1 MNASRRCAQA
11 PASVPDG
18 IAEFLGAPTPPAWV
32 EAALGR
38 LPDLVVDHANCE
50 RKAAANALSLMTR
63 YPDRPT
69 LVGKMSR
76 LAREELRHFEQVQKI
91 LLARGWARRH
101 VKPAR
106 YAQGLRHEIRRAE
119 PARLVDHLLVGAF
132 IEARSCERFALLA
145 PRLEPWL
152 GDFYRGL
159 LASEAR
165 HYRDYLALAERYR
178 SGSDPV
184 DLSARVAALRDV
196 ENRLVTAPAEQF
208 QFHSGPPAGAAVA
221 VVQPPA
227 SSRTS
232 VSSR

>member
-1 MNASRRCAQA
+1 MSTTRPGAAASVC
-11 PASVPDG
+11 VPDG
-18 IAEFLGAPTPPAWV
+18 IAEFLGAPTPPAWL
-32 EAALGR
+32 EAAVAR
-38 LPDLVVDHANCE
+38 LPELVVDHANCE

-69 LVGKMSR
+69 LVAKMSR

-106 YAQGLRHEIRRAE
+106 YAQGLRHEIARTE
-119 PARLVDHLLVGAF
+119 PRRLVDHLLVGAF

-159 LASEAR
+159 LASESR

-178 SGSDPV
+178 GGNDPI
-184 DLSARVAALRDV
+184 DLAARVAELRIV
-196 ENRLVTAPAEQF
+196 ENRLVTAPDEQF
-208 QFHSGPPAGAAVA
+208 QFHSGPPVTDAAAVG
-221 VVQPPA
+221 QPPA

-232 VSSR
+232 VSSL

>member
-1 MNASRRCAQA
+1 VSTTTRPGAT
-11 PASVPDG
+11 ASVSVPEG

-32 EAALGR
+32 EAALAR
-38 LPDLVVDHANCE
+38 LPELVVDHANCE

-63 YPDRPT
+63 YPDRPQ
-69 LVGKMSR
+69 LVARMSR

-101 VKPAR
+101 VRPAR
-106 YAQGLRHEIRRAE
+106 YAQGLRNEIRRTE
-119 PARLVDHLLVGAF
+119 PQRLVDHLLVGAF

-145 PRLEPWL
+145 PRLAPWL

-184 DLSARVAALRDV
+184 HLSARVAALRVV
-196 ENRLVTAPAEQF
+196 ENRLVTAPDEQF
-208 QFHSGPPAGAAVA
+208 QFHSGPPSGAAVD
-221 VVQPPA
+221 QPPA
-227 SSRTS
+227 PSRAS
-232 VSSR
+232 VSRL